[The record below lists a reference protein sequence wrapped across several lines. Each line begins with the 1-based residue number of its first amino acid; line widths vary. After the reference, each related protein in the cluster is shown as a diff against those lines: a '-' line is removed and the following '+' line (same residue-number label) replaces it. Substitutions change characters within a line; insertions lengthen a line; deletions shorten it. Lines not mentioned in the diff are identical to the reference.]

1 MIGNSVWNSMVQLV
15 FNMYIDDD
23 VDVLAIQSAG
33 IGVLIFCGTDK
44 KNFKSNFKY
53 TYVLFTSSL

>member
-1 MIGNSVWNSMVQLV
+1 MVQLV

-44 KNFKSNFKY
+44 KKFQIK
-53 TYVLFTSSL
+53 L

>member
-1 MIGNSVWNSMVQLV
+1 MVQLV

>member
-1 MIGNSVWNSMVQLV
+1 MVQLV

-23 VDVLAIQSAG
+23 VDVLAIQSAE

-44 KNFKSNFKY
+44 KNFSNQTLKY
-53 TYVLFTSSL
+53 TYLCAFHFITIMHNAV